1 MNLTEKCNLRCTHC
15 YGFFGNKKEDELTLE
30 DFNRVIKE
38 LASLNVFYANICGGE
53 PTQSPYFKEIIQG
66 LNKKKVHYML
76 STNGVMSNE
85 LLNYIN
91 NNGELLI
98 GVKISL
104 DGYDAESH
112 GVIRKGPTLFNK
124 EAIFNQTINSI
135 KFFSDR
141 GYPITIATSLHKDTL
156 DNLEK
161 MEELIINLN
170 PAAWYLSP
178 ITENGRAN
186 ENSYLFENITQYEN
200 KIRKI
205 SKNVEERGIVVKVVD
220 IVLDKNELNNFSFD
234 CGASLA
240 HCEIHADG
248 TVSPCTLSRIT
259 MHNKYLSF
267 PNIKNQTLKQIWD
280 SEQFNKFRSYQTMG
294 CSGCRSFKNCNRCV
308 AQIFQYYGE
317 PTQAPLLCNS
327 ISDKLGVKKNTLPI
341 ISQRKNEINKA
352 C

>member
-1 MNLTEKCNLRCTHC
+1 M
-15 YGFFGNKKEDELTLE
+15 
-30 DFNRVIKE
+30 
-38 LASLNVFYANICGGE
+38 
-53 PTQSPYFKEIIQG
+53 
-66 LNKKKVHYML
+66 
-76 STNGVMSNE
+76 
-85 LLNYIN
+85 
-91 NNGELLI
+91 
-98 GVKISL
+98 
-104 DGYDAESH
+104 
-112 GVIRKGPTLFNK
+112 GVIFFVSRPILKNSVKTFGLEIRAFSNKVRAQFSEATLSRTLMVKKTKVDF
-124 EAIFNQTINSI
+124 
-135 KFFSDR
+135 
-141 GYPITIATSLHKDTL
+141 TL

-294 CSGCRSFKNCNRCV
+294 CSGCRSFKNCNRIHC
-308 AQIFQYYGE
+308 
-317 PTQAPLLCNS
+317 L
-327 ISDKLGVKKNTLPI
+327 
-341 ISQRKNEINKA
+341 
-352 C
+352 